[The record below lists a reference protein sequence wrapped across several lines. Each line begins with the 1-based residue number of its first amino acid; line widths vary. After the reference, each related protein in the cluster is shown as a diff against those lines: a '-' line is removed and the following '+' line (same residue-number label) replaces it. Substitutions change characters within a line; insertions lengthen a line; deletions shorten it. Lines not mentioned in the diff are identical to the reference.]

1 MTNLNITERQDD
13 IITILDLDG
22 KIRLGDGS
30 TELREAIHL
39 LIKKGEKKVLL
50 NMANVSHIDSSGLG
64 ELVSG
69 YNNLQKNGGEL
80 KLFHLS
86 DKVHELMTIT
96 KLLTVFE
103 VYESEAAAVKSFDYP
118 ADDNG
123 AEQNAFVTGKLNQAL
138 LNF

>member
-1 MTNLNITERQDD
+1 MTNLNITERQSD

-30 TELREAIHL
+30 VELHEALRL
-39 LIKKGEKKVLL
+39 LIEKGEKKVLL
-50 NMANVSHIDSSGLG
+50 NMAKVSHIDSSGLG

-69 YNNLQKNGGEL
+69 YNSLQINGGEL

-103 VYESEAAAVKSFDYP
+103 VYESEAAAVGSFSHP
-118 ADDNG
+118 SEDNG
-123 AEQNAFVTGKLNQAL
+123 AEQGSLVTGKLDQAL
-138 LNF
+138 INF